1 MQNATVSA
9 TVADHGLPAA
19 QRSELV
25 DAIGPEDLRHD
36 ARQSF
41 RLKQARA
48 LKDFLR
54 KRAWFKRRA
63 PAEQDESTTPPRF
76 KRRASERRQ
85 EADEAASK
93 TLEARRAAEEA
104 RRAAV
109 LARAWDFSTRAAVHA
124 EASAALAARSAAVAK
139 LAKAK
144 ANRLERKWAGGGE
157 GCSGAAGPSEA
168 SEAAE
173 VLDAYMCPITADI
186 MTDPVCTSDGFTY
199 ERRAIIEWLRTKDT
213 SPSTGAKLESK
224 KLISNIT
231 VRCLLQD
238 L

>member
-36 ARQSF
+36 ARQSKPF

-63 PAEQDESTTPPRF
+63 PAEQDEVE
-76 KRRASERRQ
+76 ARRQ